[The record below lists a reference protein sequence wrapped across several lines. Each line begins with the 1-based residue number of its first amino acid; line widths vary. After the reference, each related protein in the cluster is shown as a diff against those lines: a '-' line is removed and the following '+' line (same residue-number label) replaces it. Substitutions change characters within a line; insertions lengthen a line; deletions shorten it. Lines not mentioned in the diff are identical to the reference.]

1 METVTINLIDGD
13 FNLEDAREIL
23 IDLINK
29 KIQFHSLKSHENWE
43 RSGSVD
49 TNGHNRIKKLEEARN
64 QILELTNANSSKE
77 AHLRISSF
85 IHISE
90 MDGI

>member
-1 METVTINLIDGD
+1 MATVTINLIDGE

-29 KIQFHSLKSHENWE
+29 KIQFHSLKSHEKWE
-43 RSGSVD
+43 RSGTVD
-49 TNGHNRIKKLEEARN
+49 ANGHSRIKMLEEARA

-77 AHLRISSF
+77 SHLRISSF

-90 MDGI
+90 LDGI

>member
-1 METVTINLIDGD
+1 METVTINLIDGE
-13 FNLEDAREIL
+13 FNLEEAREIL

-29 KIQFHSLKSHENWE
+29 KIQFHSLKSHEKWE
-43 RSGSVD
+43 RNGTVD

-64 QILELTNANSSKE
+64 QILELTNTNSSKE
-77 AHLRISSF
+77 SHLRISSF

-90 MDGI
+90 LDGI